1 MTIDEITDKMYYS
14 IIGGTYM
21 KTQTY
26 YTAPDEPSANICD
39 DSKEIVINCVG
50 AVDRNHYSTRS
61 VRKDYYMMYVV
72 KGSQSISFDNGTFV
86 IADGDLLI
94 LEPNTQ
100 YHYSA
105 KDATVNY
112 LWLHFTGFGAQQ
124 KLLDAGLKTNTIM
137 HCGHS
142 VRIIEL
148 WERLCHEII
157 IHDKHFENMSSA
169 IFTQI
174 LTTFSRK
181 IQSIN
186 RGKKL
191 QKSLVYVHENY
202 SQKISIAT
210 LAKIEGFSES
220 HYRALFA
227 KFYGES
233 PVEYITKQ
241 RIMSAVYM
249 LENTDCRLD
258 EIATLVGYND
268 AYYFG
273 KKFKQIIGIS
283 PGKYRNTRLAK

>member
-1 MTIDEITDKMYYS
+1 
-14 IIGGTYM
+14 M

-26 YTAPDEPSANICD
+26 YTAPNEPSANMCD
-39 DSKEIVINCVG
+39 NSKEIVINCVG

-72 KGSQSISFDNGTFV
+72 KGSQPISFDNQTFV

-100 YHYSA
+100 YSYSA

-112 LWLHFTGFGAQQ
+112 LWLHFTGCRAQQ
-124 KLLDAGLKTNTIM
+124 KLLDAGLKTNTIV

-148 WERLCHEII
+148 WERMCHEFT
-157 IHDKHFENMSSA
+157 IHDKHLENMSNA

-181 IQSIN
+181 IQSN
-186 RGKKL
+186 DREKNL
-191 QKSLVYVHENY
+191 QKSLVYIHENY
-202 SQKISIAT
+202 PQIIRIAT
-210 LAKIEGFSES
+210 LAKIEGVSES

-249 LENTDCRLD
+249 LENTDCRLE
-258 EIATLVGYND
+258 EIAALVGYND
-268 AYYFG
+268 VYYFG

-283 PGKYRNTRLAK
+283 PGKYRNIRLTK

>member
-1 MTIDEITDKMYYS
+1 
-14 IIGGTYM
+14 M

-26 YTAPDEPSANICD
+26 YTAPNEPSANICD

-61 VRKDYYMMYVV
+61 VRKDYYMMYVI
-72 KGSQSISFDNGTFV
+72 KGSQPISFDSKTFV
-86 IADGDLLI
+86 IADGDFLI

-100 YHYSA
+100 YSYSA
-105 KDATVNY
+105 KDAAVNY
-112 LWLHFTGFGAQQ
+112 LWLHFTGYRAQQ
-124 KLLDAGLKTNTIM
+124 KLLAAGLKTNTIM

-148 WERLCHEII
+148 WERMCHEFT
-157 IHDKHFENMSSA
+157 IHDKHFENMSNA

-174 LTTFSRK
+174 LTAFSRK
-181 IQSIN
+181 IQSTDREKI
-186 RGKKL
+186 L
-191 QKSLVYVHENY
+191 QKSLVYIHENY
-202 SQKISIAT
+202 HQIIRIAT
-210 LAKIEGFSES
+210 LAKIEGVSES

-233 PVEYITKQ
+233 PIEYITKQ
-241 RIMSAVYM
+241 RIMSAVYI
-249 LENTDCRLD
+249 LENTDCRLE

-268 AYYFG
+268 VYYFG

-283 PGKYRNTRLAK
+283 PGKYRNIRLTK

>member
-1 MTIDEITDKMYYS
+1 
-14 IIGGTYM
+14 M

-26 YTAPDEPSANICD
+26 YTAPNERSANVCD
-39 DSKEIVINCVG
+39 NSKEIVINCVG

-61 VRKDYYMMYVV
+61 VRKDYYMMYVI
-72 KGSQSISFDNGTFV
+72 KGSQSISFDNRTFV
-86 IADGDLLI
+86 IANGDLLI
-94 LEPNTQ
+94 LEPNT
-100 YHYSA
+100 HYSYSA
-105 KDATVNY
+105 NDATVNY
-112 LWLHFTGFGAQQ
+112 LWLHFTGYSAQQ
-124 KLLDAGLKTNTIM
+124 MLQAAGLKTNTIM

-148 WERLCHEII
+148 WERMCYEFT
-157 IHDKHFENMSSA
+157 IHDKYFENMSSA

-181 IQSIN
+181 IQSIG
-186 RGKKL
+186 RGEFL
-191 QKSLVYVHENY
+191 QKSLVYIHENY
-202 SQKISIAT
+202 PRKISIAT

-233 PVEYITKQ
+233 PVDYITKQ

-268 AYYFG
+268 AYYFS
-273 KKFKQIIGIS
+273 KKFKQIIGVS
-283 PGKYRNTRLAK
+283 PGKYRNTQLTK

>member
-1 MTIDEITDKMYYS
+1 
-14 IIGGTYM
+14 M

-26 YTAPDEPSANICD
+26 YTAPNEPSANLCD
-39 DSKEIVINCVG
+39 NSREIVINCVG
-50 AVDRNHYSTRS
+50 AVERNHFSARS
-61 VRKDYYMMYVV
+61 VRNDYYIMYVIR
-72 KGSQSISFDNGTFV
+72 GSQTICFDNKTFV

-94 LEPNTQ
+94 LEPHTP
-100 YHYSA
+100 YSYST
-105 KDATVNY
+105 KDAEVNY
-112 LWLHFTGFGAQQ
+112 LWLHFTGYGAQQ
-124 KLLDAGLKTNTIM
+124 KLHAAGLQTNTIL

-148 WERLCHEII
+148 WERMCHEFT
-157 IHDKHFENMSSA
+157 IHDQHFETMSHA
-169 IFTQI
+169 VFTQI

-181 IQSIN
+181 IQSI
-186 RGKKL
+186 GKGKNL
-191 QKSLVYVHENY
+191 QKSLVYIHENY

-210 LAKIEGFSES
+210 LAKIEGFSQS

-227 KFYGES
+227 KIHGES

-258 EIATLVGYND
+258 EIATSVGFND

-273 KKFKQIIGIS
+273 RKFKQVMGIS
-283 PGKYRNTRLAK
+283 PGKYRNTQLLTEPACRHRRKG